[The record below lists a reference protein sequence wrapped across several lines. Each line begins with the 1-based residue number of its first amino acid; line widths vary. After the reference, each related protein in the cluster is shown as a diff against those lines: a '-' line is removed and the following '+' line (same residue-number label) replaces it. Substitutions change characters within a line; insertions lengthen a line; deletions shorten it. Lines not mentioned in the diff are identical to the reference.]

1 MHSLLMLLAS
11 STLFSLLLNVQSGSC
26 INADSTGLRS
36 TATDFNDFTCQS
48 GCEKWKKPRCPVTG
62 GSANKRTIGYWQSW
76 ATARP
81 CDDWRVSD
89 IDATKWTHI
98 NFAFGLIDK
107 TTYEVAQ
114 MAPTD
119 VQQYMQ
125 LTDLKR
131 QNHNL
136 KVFIS
141 IAGWNADDV
150 VFSDMVSSPS
160 RRNAFINSLKRFLRQ
175 YVFDG
180 VDINWEYPAPED
192 HSGNQADSETYV
204 EFLKELRAALGNWNS
219 EATAAQNV
227 VQAHSNLT
235 EIDQGLDLLWRND
248 IDPQKV
254 VLGLGFYGSAFTLE
268 SSNCSKPGCEFS
280 GSADEGRRTEQPGIL
295 SNSEI
300 QDIITDNGMTPVLAK
315 EDAVKYITW
324 DSNQWVSYD
333 DEETFRMKR
342 EYASSLCLGG
352 ISIWAL
358 DLDKPI
364 EQTSV
369 NNLLSSE
376 MSLSSK
382 WNTLASR
389 RAVIRSNALTLGL
402 FWTACQPP
410 SGGADGKMCPEG
422 YRPIALGHG
431 KVFDADLNHLTGEGC
446 HGGGVSGYQRALCAP
461 ANVQYDSLLW
471 GPGSRSKACN
481 SKCPRGWVTLTKNSH
496 IAGQKTGCKS
506 GRYAPLCA
514 RDVIRKESLGTC
526 YSTFISQLLSGGY
539 SQRTDLEGQYGFHF
553 TGETNTPAPRTTERD
568 AERDNRIVT
577 VPEQET

>member
-26 INADSTGLRS
+26 INADSTGYITTKETQHAAKYLLTFRPCRLRS

-180 VDINWEYPAPED
+180 VDINW
-192 HSGNQADSETYV
+192 
-204 EFLKELRAALGNWNS
+204 
-219 EATAAQNV
+219 
-227 VQAHSNLT
+227 
-235 EIDQGLDLLWRND
+235 
-248 IDPQKV
+248 
-254 VLGLGFYGSAFTLE
+254 
-268 SSNCSKPGCEFS
+268 
-280 GSADEGRRTEQPGIL
+280 
-295 SNSEI
+295 
-300 QDIITDNGMTPVLAK
+300 
-315 EDAVKYITW
+315 
-324 DSNQWVSYD
+324 
-333 DEETFRMKR
+333 
-342 EYASSLCLGG
+342 
-352 ISIWAL
+352 
-358 DLDKPI
+358 
-364 EQTSV
+364 
-369 NNLLSSE
+369 
-376 MSLSSK
+376 
-382 WNTLASR
+382 
-389 RAVIRSNALTLGL
+389 
-402 FWTACQPP
+402 
-410 SGGADGKMCPEG
+410 
-422 YRPIALGHG
+422 
-431 KVFDADLNHLTGEGC
+431 
-446 HGGGVSGYQRALCAP
+446 
-461 ANVQYDSLLW
+461 
-471 GPGSRSKACN
+471 
-481 SKCPRGWVTLTKNSH
+481 
-496 IAGQKTGCKS
+496 
-506 GRYAPLCA
+506 
-514 RDVIRKESLGTC
+514 
-526 YSTFISQLLSGGY
+526 
-539 SQRTDLEGQYGFHF
+539 
-553 TGETNTPAPRTTERD
+553 
-568 AERDNRIVT
+568 
-577 VPEQET
+577 